1 MKTPPLDKY
10 DLAAALVIL
19 LFLAIALTAMATTS
33 LTNDEIAHIP
43 AGYTYLKTGD
53 YRMNAEHPPLIKMI
67 AGAALLPLN
76 PKLNM
81 THPAWAARKEWIW
94 GDRFFFLWNH
104 NSDQLLYWARFP
116 IVLIGALLIA
126 FVYIW
131 ARELYGPWAGLLAGT
146 LAALDPLIT
155 ATSTIVHT
163 DIGVTTFGFIAT
175 YFFWKFCQH
184 RNKQNLLMCG
194 LALGLAL
201 SSKFTGV
208 YFIAIFGILAL
219 ACARYDA
226 PDKNIFEALQEKR
239 AKNLYLLS
247 GLIALIGLFIFVAS
261 YHFTQL
267 NWMIQGF
274 KDVAIHSTIGH
285 NSFFHGAFSDTGF
298 WYYFPA
304 AFLIKTPLPTIIL
317 ILASIILYNKTR
329 SEKITDE
336 LFLIIP
342 AAIYLLSFLP
352 NNINIGVRHIEP
364 IYPFLFVFASKTTR
378 LKSKAMPYFV
388 GLMII
393 WLAWNAY
400 AIYPHHLSNFNELIG
415 GPDHGSE
422 WLIDSNID
430 WGQDLK
436 GLGSWLGERGSP
448 MVLMAYFGN
457 DDREYRGINWDELK
471 CGPQPGMIVISVN
484 RLIGFNEEDSK
495 CSEWLKTKEPI
506 AKIGYSILL
515 YNITEDSIRPEQ
527 EAYCGEKCKAKCHD
541 EGQVYIS
548 SNFDG
553 KCHCT
558 CSGGSKETPGPQK
571 KTSQKPVSP
580 VFLK

>member
-1 MKTPPLDKY
+1 MKLPLIDRY
-10 DLAAALVIL
+10 DVTAAVIIGI
-19 LFLAIALTAMATTS
+19 FLAIALTAMATTS

-53 YRMNAEHPPLIKMI
+53 YRMNVEHPPLIKLI
-67 AGAALLPLN
+67 AGAALLPLE
-76 PKLNM
+76 PKLNI

-104 NSDQLLYWARFP
+104 NSDQLLFWARSP
-116 IVLIGALLIA
+116 IALIGALLIA

-131 ARELYGPWAGLLAGT
+131 ARELYGPLAGLLAGT

-163 DIGVTTFGFIAT
+163 DIGVTTFGFIST
-175 YFFWKFCQH
+175 YFFWKFCHH
-184 RNKQNLLMCG
+184 RNKRNLAMCG
-194 LALGLAL
+194 IALGLAL
-201 SSKFTGV
+201 ASKFTGV
-208 YFIAIFGILAL
+208 YFIAIFGVLAL
-219 ACARYDA
+219 VCARYDSS
-226 PDKNIFEALQEKR
+226 DKRITEALQESR
-239 AKNLYLLS
+239 AQNLYILS
-247 GLIALIGLFIFVAS
+247 GLIVIVGLFILIAS

-274 KDVAIHSTIGH
+274 KDVAIHSTVGH
-285 NSFFHGAFSDTGF
+285 NSFFHGTFSDTGF

-317 ILASIILYNKTR
+317 ILLSILLFTKTR
-329 SEKITDE
+329 TENICNE
-336 LFLIIP
+336 WFLVIP
-342 AAIYLLSFLP
+342 AAMYLLFFIP

-364 IYPFLFVFASKTTR
+364 VYPFLFVFTSKVTR
-378 LKSKAMPYFV
+378 WRSRVMPYLT
-388 GLMII
+388 GLLLL

-400 AIYPHHLSNFNELIG
+400 SIYPHHLSNFNELVG
-415 GPDHGSE
+415 GPDYGPE

-436 GLGSWLGERGSP
+436 GLGSWLGEHGNP

-471 CGPQPGMIVISVN
+471 CGPQPGLIAISVN
-484 RLIGFNEEDSK
+484 RLVGFSEEDSK
-495 CSEWLKTKEPI
+495 CSAWLKAKEPI
-506 AKIGYSILL
+506 AKIGYSIFI
-515 YNITEDSIRPEQ
+515 YNITEDSIKAEQ
-527 EAYCGEKCKAKCHD
+527 GEYCEEKCKKKCHT
-541 EGQVYIS
+541 ENQVYIS

-553 KCHCT
+553 KCNCT
-558 CSGGSKETPGPQK
+558 CSGQSNGEKAPAK
-571 KTSQKPVSP
+571 KPLQTATSP
-580 VFLK
+580 VFLN